1 MINIKSQN
9 TISGI
14 GFLSAFAASVCC
26 IVPLIALFA
35 SSGTLFGNFSWI
47 EPARPYLIGLSIMV
61 LSFAWYLK
69 IKSIKQLET
78 DCNCPEEKKE
88 KFVQSKKFLGILT
101 VFALLMIFFPSYAN
115 IFYKKPID
123 ARNTFISS
131 LNIQKIN
138 FRIDGMSCAGCEQT
152 INNELLKIK
161 GVINYKT
168 SYENKNSIV
177 TFDPSIVK
185 INSIKE
191 GIDKTGYKVKSYVL
205 VNDKAK

>member
-1 MINIKSQN
+1 MINVKSQN

-26 IVPLIALFA
+26 IVPVIALFA
-35 SSGTLFGNFSWI
+35 SSGTLLGNFSWI
-47 EPARPYLIGLSIMV
+47 EPARPYLIGISIIV

-69 IKSIKQLET
+69 IKSNKQLKT
-78 DCNCPEEKKE
+78 DCNCTEERKD
-88 KFVQSKKFLGILT
+88 KFVQSKTFLGIVT
-101 VFALLMIFFPSYAN
+101 GFALLMIFFPSYAN
-115 IFYKKPID
+115 IFYKKPLAANNISTSIV
-123 ARNTFISS
+123 NT
-131 LNIQKIN
+131 QKIS
-138 FRIDGMSCAGCEQT
+138 FMIEGMSCAGCEQT
-152 INNELLKIK
+152 INNELLQIK

-177 TFDPSIVK
+177 TFDPLVVK

-191 GIDKTGYKVKSYVL
+191 GINKTGYKVKSYVL